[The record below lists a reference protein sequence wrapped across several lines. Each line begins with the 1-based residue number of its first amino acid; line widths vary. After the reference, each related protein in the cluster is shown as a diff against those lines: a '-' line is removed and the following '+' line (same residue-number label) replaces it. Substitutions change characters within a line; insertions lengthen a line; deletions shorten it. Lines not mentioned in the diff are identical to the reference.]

1 MPDLIVKIFAW
12 FVEETVGFLCNFFLL
27 DRIFLVNFSKNSLTL
42 KREIFGKEIHQMSW
56 KSWADGGTVHSSSE
70 SRELACRGKK
80 SVHNEFLPQENFWQ
94 KKKINVPNPGPF
106 FRLEKKKIRNGQ
118 KILRQLLVGQRST
131 TTTAQSFQQQQ
142 TVVVGGAPAA
152 SPQSTPPHW
161 NNRFGFKVWD
171 YPSAATWTST
181 GTLWHGQNCHKN
193 FQMWKADESVFAV
206 IWKIKLKLKLN

>member
-106 FRLEKKKIRNGQ
+106 FRLEKSETVRRSSDSCWSVKGQRRRLHKVSSSSRRLLLVELLLRVLNRLRHIETIALASRSEIIRVPLLG
-118 KILRQLLVGQRST
+118 RQLEPFD
-131 TTTAQSFQQQQ
+131 TAKIVTKIFKCEKQ
-142 TVVVGGAPAA
+142 TNPFLLL
-152 SPQSTPPHW
+152 
-161 NNRFGFKVWD
+161 FG
-171 YPSAATWTST
+171 
-181 GTLWHGQNCHKN
+181 
-193 FQMWKADESVFAV
+193 
-206 IWKIKLKLKLN
+206 KLN